1 MALTEIPVELSS
13 TPGIA
18 DSSNATAIT
27 IDSSENTT
35 FAGQVIA
42 PNGATSGYYLKQT
55 GGTATPRVTNDG
67 NNWTI
72 LRPGASGAD
81 VAINNYANSANL
93 VIFSDEGHVGIG
105 NPPLGTGTGQMS
117 IRVGASGWINAH
129 SGSAGSGQV
138 MGFSQNAHYDSDDSW
153 EAISTD
159 TATNYYQGSGAHNF
173 RVAGST
179 SAGADITWIDALTI
193 HSTGLVSAGT
203 TGQHGGGWTEV
214 LHLQGNNTRS
224 NPLFLTGYSGSACSG
239 YQSGNTTNAV
249 NFLYFI
255 NGSGTNVGSIQ
266 ISNSNTATTV
276 SYNTSSDHRLKENV
290 TYDWDGLAKLKQ
302 LKPAQFNFKADPDTT
317 IDGFLAHEAQSV
329 VPEAVTGTHN
339 ETEDVSNAVL
349 NALGN
354 VIDEGVT
361 EDDWKAGKEAEEGEE
376 PKYAAD
382 TVWKAEHTK
391 DVYQGIDQSKLVPLM
406 VKAIQEQ
413 QVLIE
418 TLEAKVKALEE
429 A

>member
-117 IRVGASGWINAH
+117 IRVGGSGWINAH
-129 SGSAGSGQV
+129 SGSASSGQV
-138 MGFSQNAHYDSDDSW
+138 LGFSQNAHYDSDDSW

-159 TATNYYQGSGAHNF
+159 EASNYYQGSGGHHF

-193 HSTGLVSAGT
+193 DGSGVTINESGEDRDFRIESDDSSTMFKVDA
-203 TGQHGGGWTEV
+203 
-214 LHLQGNNTRS
+214 GNNQVSVTKALHGPGAFIVS
-224 NPLFLTGYSGSACSG
+224 NNSTNGTDVEAIITSLTSDSNNTNCFHMKSTTQGVASYGLRGDGSSTFTSDERLKTDIVDVEDG
-239 YQSGNTTNAV
+239 LLEKLNSVRFV
-249 NFLYFI
+249 NF
-255 NGSGTNVGSIQ
+255 
-266 ISNSNTATTV
+266 
-276 SYNTSSDHRLKENV
+276 K
-290 TYDWDGLAKLKQ
+290 W
-302 LKPAQFNFKADPDTT
+302 KADPKSPVQMGV
-317 IDGFLAHEAQSV
+317 IAQELEKIFPDLV
-329 VPEAVTGTHN
+329 V
-339 ETEDVSNAVL
+339 
-349 NALGN
+349 
-354 VIDEGVT
+354 
-361 EDDWKAGKEAEEGEE
+361 EDDDAVGTGETYKSVSYGKLNLIA
-376 PKYAAD
+376 
-382 TVWKAEHTK
+382 
-391 DVYQGIDQSKLVPLM
+391 I
-406 VKAIQEQ
+406 KAIQEQ
-413 QVLIE
+413 QALIE